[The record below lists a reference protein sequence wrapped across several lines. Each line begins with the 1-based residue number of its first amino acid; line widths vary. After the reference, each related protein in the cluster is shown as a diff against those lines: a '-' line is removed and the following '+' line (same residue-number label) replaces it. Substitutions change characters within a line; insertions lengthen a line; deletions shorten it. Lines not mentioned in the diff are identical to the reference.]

1 MSLPVDSEHM
11 AEFLVRVV
19 ALRDLL
25 DHILW
30 GQAEPMQAVH
40 VAIEGL
46 QSACL
51 VLKAAGY
58 CEAAES

>member
-1 MSLPVDSEHM
+1 M
-11 AEFLVRVV
+11 AEFLVRIT

-30 GQAEPMQAVH
+30 AEAEPMPAVN

-46 QSACL
+46 QGARL

-58 CEAAES
+58 CETAES